1 MAERIELPVPFLT
14 LVNDMRIV
22 VVGAGLLGLTTAWYL
37 RQHGLDVAVI
47 DRAAGPGRETS
58 FANGGMLHASQANPW
73 NEPGVLGHALRMLG
87 QEDAALLFRLKALPF
102 MLGWG
107 LRFIRH
113 SSPERYLRNFE
124 KNAHLARYSLAMM
137 ADLRAS
143 VGTGYDYVAR
153 GTLKLFRTAAGV
165 AAAAQMCRQL
175 TDWGIAFE
183 VVDGA
188 GAVALEPA
196 LAPIGAKLAGGLYF
210 PADEAGDAHRF
221 CELLAAQCAQRGV
234 VFHYGSTIKRVL
246 RSGDRVLGFSTVS
259 GDYFEADAFV
269 LAAGSY
275 TTPLAAQAGLA
286 VPVQPAKGYSIT
298 VPAGAWAGRPTLP
311 VIDDSLHAAV
321 CPLGDRLRVA
331 GTAEFAGYDL
341 GLTPARVGN
350 LFRLLQQLYPDF
362 TAHLDPAQALSW
374 AGLRPMSADG
384 VGIMGRTALSN
395 LYLNTGHGPLGW
407 TMAAGAG
414 KLVADEIAG
423 AETALDLTPYRLARF
438 D

>member
-1 MAERIELPVPFLT
+1 
-14 LVNDMRIV
+14 MRIV

-37 RQHGLDVAVI
+37 RQHGCDVRVI
-47 DRAAGPGRETS
+47 DRAEGPGRETS

-87 QEDAALLFRLKALPF
+87 REDAALLFRLRALPF

-113 SSPERYLRNFE
+113 SSPARYLRNFE

-143 VGTGYDYVAR
+143 IGTDYHYEAR
-153 GTLKLFRTAAGV
+153 GTLKLFRTPAGV

-175 TDWGIAFE
+175 ADWGIAFE

-188 GAVALEPA
+188 GAIALEPA
-196 LAPIGAKLAGGLYF
+196 LAPIRDKLAGGLFF
-210 PADEAGDAHRF
+210 PADESGDAQRF
-221 CELLAAQCAQRGV
+221 CELLAAHCATRGV
-234 VFHYGSTIKRVL
+234 VFEYGSTIKRLL
-246 RSGDRVLGFSTVS
+246 RSGDRLLGVSTMQ
-259 GDYFEADAFV
+259 GAYHEADAFV

-298 VPAGAWAGRPTLP
+298 VPGAAWAGRPTLP
-311 VIDDSLHAAV
+311 VIDDHLHAAV

-341 GLTPARVGN
+341 RLTPARVGN
-350 LFRLLQQLYPDF
+350 LFRLLQQLYPAF
-362 TAHLDPAQALSW
+362 TPHLDPARALSW
-374 AGLRPMSADG
+374 TGLRPMSADG
-384 VGIMGRTALSN
+384 VGIMGRTAIGN

-423 AETALDLTPYRLARF
+423 RAPALDLAPYRLARF